1 LTSMGKAKK
10 GHLFRDSWLWK
21 ILAAYIFFLHRLF
34 YKVIVVEGKEHIPKD
49 GPLIFAPNHQNAL
62 MDPLAVLFASSRQTI
77 FLARADIFR
86 NRFLRPVFHWM
97 KILPVYRIR
106 DGKDNLKHNEQ
117 SFDTVVELLAHG
129 RSIGLFPEA
138 EHSNKRHLLP
148 LKKGVPRLAFLAEGK
163 HGFKL
168 GLKIVPVGIY
178 YSHYESMGSVLHL
191 RFGRPIAVSDHQ
203 AVFRESPQK
212 AHLILRDELSKAL
225 KSLAID
231 IRHLDW
237 YETYDT
243 ILMLRTKKLAREKD
257 PARNIRIREFEAR
270 QEIIRRLDAQL
281 ERQPERMESLKKKV
295 GRFLAMASKFNI
307 RGNLLAESMRSPAR
321 LLMATLLSLLSLPVF
336 LYALLNNLP
345 GYFIPQRLIRR
356 FKDRQFHSSVK
367 FLWGAFFL
375 PVFYL
380 LQTLLVL
387 LIFKNNW
394 IALYYALS
402 LPVTGLFAHWLFRR
416 YKVVIGRWKLVRL
429 RRKSPGQLKNFLE
442 LRKSIH
448 NDVDFL
454 LNLEHPTRG
463 TLKRP
468 M

>member
-1 LTSMGKAKK
+1 MTSMGKAIK
-10 GHLFRDSWLWK
+10 GHLFRDSWLWE

-62 MDPLAVLFASSRQTI
+62 MDPLAVLFASSRQI
-77 FLARADIFR
+77 VFLARADIFR
-86 NRFLRPVFHWM
+86 NRFLRPVFHRM

-106 DGKDNLKHNEQ
+106 DGKDKLKHNEQ

-129 RSIGLFPEA
+129 RSVGLFPEA

-163 HGFKL
+163 HAFKL

-191 RFGRPIAVSDHQ
+191 KFGPPLAVSD
-203 AVFRESPQK
+203 FRDAFLESPQK
-212 AHLILRDELSKAL
+212 AHLLMRDELSKAL

-231 IRHLDW
+231 IRNLDW

-243 ILMLRTKKLAREKD
+243 ILILRTKKLAREKT
-257 PARNIRIREFEAR
+257 PAKNFRVREFEAR
-270 QEIIRRLDAQL
+270 KEIIRRLDAQL
-281 ERQPERMESLKKKV
+281 EKQPERMESLRKKV
-295 GRFLAMASKFNI
+295 SRFLAMARQFNI
-307 RGNLLAESMRSPAR
+307 RGNLLAEPLRSMTR
-321 LLMATLLSLLSLPVF
+321 LYLATLLSLLSLPVF
-336 LYALLNNLP
+336 LYALVNNLP
-345 GYFIPQRLIRR
+345 GYSILQRLIRR

-380 LQTLLVL
+380 LQTMVVL
-387 LIFKNNW
+387 LIFQNNW

-402 LPVTGLFAHWLFRR
+402 LPVTGLFAHWLYLR
-416 YKVVIGRWKLVRL
+416 YKVVLGRWKLVRL
-429 RRKSPGQLKNFLE
+429 RKKSPSQLHSFLE

-448 NDVDFL
+448 NDVDHL
-454 LNLEHPTRG
+454 LDL
-463 TLKRP
+463 
-468 M
+468 